1 MSDEKAKVARGSG
14 NVFADLGLPNP
25 EEDEAKVQ
33 LAFAI
38 IRAIEEKG
46 LTQTEAARRAGVQQP
61 HISKIVGG
69 RLQEFSCERLMVILT
84 GLGKD
89 IKLVIKDAP
98 RSRQQ
103 GRLIVAG

>member
-1 MSDEKAKVARGSG
+1 MSEGKVKVTRGSG

-25 EEDEAKVQ
+25 EEEEAKVQ

-38 IRAIEEKG
+38 IRVIQERG

-69 RLQEFSCERLMVILT
+69 RLREFSCERLMAILR

-89 IKLVIKDAP
+89 IELVIRDTP
-98 RSRQQ
+98 RSRRQ
-103 GRLIVAG
+103 GRLIIAG